1 MRKLIA
7 GACILALAATASPAL
22 AGGGQGGGNGN
33 AQQTS
38 NFTGDLGRFV
48 NGFWGRQ
55 GFFGT
60 PPGFS
65 SPGKHWGWFRG
76 KHWGWFKP
84 HHPHW
89 PHHPTSP

>member
-7 GACILALAATASPAL
+7 GACILAVAATASPAL
-22 AGGGQGGGNGN
+22 AGGNGGGNGHQ
-33 AQQTS
+33 AS
-38 NFTGDLGRFV
+38 GYTGDLNRFV

-55 GFFGT
+55 GFWGT

-65 SPGKHWGWFRG
+65 SHGKHWGWFKG
-76 KHWGWFKP
+76 KHWGWHKP